1 MASAVSNTLL
11 NTKNSKILLC
21 EAGTGTGKTFAYLV
35 PALLSSQQTI
45 VSTGTRNL
53 QDQLFYKDLPLI
65 VKALE
70 PVLQRKVNISL
81 LKGRSNYVCLY
92 RLEQSAS
99 ESWYDE
105 QLQSD
110 LHKLKKHLGQTRFAD
125 RSEFTMLKEQ
135 SAVWPIVTST
145 TENCLGTHCPE
156 HEHCYVLKA
165 REQALS
171 ADIVIV
177 NHHLLMADLSLKK
190 DALGDILPDAVNY
203 IIDEAHQLPDIAG
216 RFFSQHISSKQI
228 KALLHDVRKELK
240 NQPSSGESF
249 KHLSEDINRLL
260 DDLSLVLSRY
270 KQRGRWQE
278 VQNAVKPMLDE
289 VTYVFSKLGNHLA
302 KLAPVNEI
310 LEHFAH
316 RAEQLLTTFNT
327 LGLNEQPNGQDATEQ
342 ANIHWFECSRTGFEI
357 HSTPLMIGEQFKDHI
372 AQQKSAWVFTSATLT
387 INITGLIEDSLEQVS
402 EQDRLAARFNY
413 FATELGLNQA
423 SFACYDSPFNY
434 SKQAVLYLPPNMP
447 MPDEPNYTRALIKDV
462 LPLIHGLKGRTFL
475 LFTSYKAM
483 HEARQLLSDSGL
495 VLLVQGDAPKQQ
507 LVSCFKKTQN
517 ALLLGTSSFWE
528 GVDVKG
534 EALSCVVLDKLPF
547 ASPADPVLQARI
559 NYLQQQGIN
568 AFYQLQ
574 LPQAAMALKQ
584 GAGRLIRDINDTGI
598 LVIADPRLVNKSY
611 GYYLR
616 ASLPDMPLATEFE
629 QLQQRFTFC

>member
-1 MASAVSNTLL
+1 MASAVSNTLH
-11 NTKNSKILLC
+11 NTKILLC

-65 VKALE
+65 VRALE

-92 RLEQSAS
+92 RLEQSAG

-105 QLQSD
+105 QTQSD

-125 RSEFTMLKEQ
+125 RAEFTMLQEQ
-135 SAVWPIVTST
+135 SAIWPMVTST
-145 TENCLGTHCPE
+145 TENCLGAHCPE

-228 KALLHDVRKELK
+228 KGLLHDVRKELK
-240 NQPSSGESF
+240 KQPSSGESF

-270 KQRGRWQE
+270 KQRGSWQE
-278 VQNAVKPMLDE
+278 VHNGVKPMLDE
-289 VTYVFSKLGNHLA
+289 VTYVFSKLVNHLV

-316 RAEQLLTTFNT
+316 RAEQLLSTFNT
-327 LGLNEQPNGQDATEQ
+327 LGLSEHSHKQNDTEQ
-342 ANIHWFECSRTGFEI
+342 TNIHWFECSRAGFEI
-357 HSTPLMIGEQFKDHI
+357 HSTPLMIGEQFKAHI
-372 AQQKSAWVFTSATLT
+372 AQQKAAWVFTSATLT
-387 INITGLIEDSLEQVS
+387 INTNGLIEDSLEQVS

-423 SFACYDSPFNY
+423 SFACFDSPFNY

-447 MPDEPNYTRALIKDV
+447 MPDDPNYTRALIKAV
-462 LPLIHGLKGRTFL
+462 LPLIHRLKGRTFL

-507 LVSCFKKTQN
+507 LVSCFKQTQN

-547 ASPADPVLQARI
+547 ASPGDPVLQARI

-616 ASLPDMPLATEFE
+616 ASLPDMPLETEFE
-629 QLQQRFTFC
+629 QLQQRFTFS